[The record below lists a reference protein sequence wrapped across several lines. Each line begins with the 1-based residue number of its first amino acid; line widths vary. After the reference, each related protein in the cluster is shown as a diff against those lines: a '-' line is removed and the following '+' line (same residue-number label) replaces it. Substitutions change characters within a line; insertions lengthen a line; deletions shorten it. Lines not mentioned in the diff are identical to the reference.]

1 MKEYTVITSRE
12 SSLRLWKVIS
22 TQEEQMKQKDI
33 ALVMW
38 SEEEFACTRVLAKI
52 HFNYMRL
59 ELCFSFLSHCCF
71 CLLLFF
77 VALFFFLPAEMLL
90 VSSLCNLKIGAMF
103 GIVLEFAFRIC
114 CYIFAFFSKVIF
126 MLFSVFCLRAVT
138 CFLLHLLNE

>member
-71 CLLLFF
+71 CLLLF
-77 VALFFFLPAEMLL
+77 LL
-90 VSSLCNLKIGAMF
+90 
-103 GIVLEFAFRIC
+103 
-114 CYIFAFFSKVIF
+114 
-126 MLFSVFCLRAVT
+126 LFSFFCQQKCCWCPACATWRLEQCLVLFLSLHSEYAAT
-138 CFLLHLLNE
+138 YLHSFLKLFSCFLVCSV